1 MSEALRLFFFFA
13 KKVCACHI
21 TAKYTLVKKR
31 LEFVT
36 IATNNSVPL
45 DVIECMHQGLHQL

>member
-1 MSEALRLFFFFA
+1 MSEALRLFFFA